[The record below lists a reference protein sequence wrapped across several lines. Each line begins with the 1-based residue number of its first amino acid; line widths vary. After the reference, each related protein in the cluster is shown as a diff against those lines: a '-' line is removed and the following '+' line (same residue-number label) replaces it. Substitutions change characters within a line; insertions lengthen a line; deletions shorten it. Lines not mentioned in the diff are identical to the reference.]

1 MALPDAAV
9 AFVSHSEDVRRELP
23 QMVLGVQ
30 VHPVEVIQ
38 TWDLLVGVH
47 SCQNAAN
54 ICLWGEEETL
64 GSFTIS
70 ETAHFC
76 VNQEW
81 RVGMWFYT

>member
-1 MALPDAAV
+1 MALPDATV

-38 TWDLLVGVH
+38 TRDLLVGVH

-54 ICLWGEEETL
+54 ICLWGGEETL
-64 GSFTIS
+64 DSLTVS
-70 ETAHFC
+70 ETAQFC
-76 VNQEW
+76 VNQDR